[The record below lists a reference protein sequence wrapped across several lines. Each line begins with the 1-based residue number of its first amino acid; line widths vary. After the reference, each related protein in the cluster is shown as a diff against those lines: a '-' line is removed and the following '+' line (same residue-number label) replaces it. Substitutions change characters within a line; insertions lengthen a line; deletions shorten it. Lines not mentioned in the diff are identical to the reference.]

1 MTGIEAPVSIFAPSL
16 QRAFDAS
23 LTYLDGLDD
32 APVGPT
38 ASRADLLARL
48 GRRLTD
54 DGTAPDEVIDDLVAD
69 VDAGLMR
76 SPGGRF
82 YAWVI
87 GGSVPA
93 ALAADWL
100 TSAWDQNA
108 GLFAVSPAAAVV
120 EEVAGAWLK
129 DLLGLPASAAFAL
142 VTGCQMAQFTC
153 LAAARH
159 HLLATRGWDVE
170 RQGLT
175 GAPSIRVLT
184 NDQFHSTL
192 PRALRHLGLGTDC
205 LVTLP
210 ATAAGGLD
218 PAALEAALREAP
230 DAATIVHLQA
240 GDINT
245 GIFEDFTTL
254 IPLARAHGAWV
265 HVDGAFGLWA
275 AASPRHRH
283 LTVGLAE
290 ADSWATD
297 GHKWLNVPYDCGYAF
312 VARPEALRGAMSV
325 RASYLT
331 HASEARDQMDW
342 TPEFSRRARGFA
354 TYAAIRQLGRR
365 GVAGLVDRCCAHAH
379 ALTTRIGALDGAEL
393 LWEPIINQGLVRFP
407 SPQPGATSADHDRRT
422 DEVIAAIT
430 ATGEA
435 FFSGTTWRGMRCM
448 RISVSGWMTTE
459 ADVDR
464 VVAAVR
470 QVLERC

>member
-1 MTGIEAPVSIFAPSL
+1 MSTFAPSL
-16 QRAFDAS
+16 QRAVAAS
-23 LTYLDGLDD
+23 LAYLDGLDH

-38 ASRADLLARL
+38 ASRAELLARL
-48 GRRLTD
+48 GRHLTD
-54 DGTAPDEVIDDLVAD
+54 DGTAPDEVVADLVAD
-69 VDAGLMR
+69 VDPGLMR
-76 SPGGRF
+76 SAGGRF

-100 TSAWDQNA
+100 TSTWDQNA

-129 DLLGLPASAAFAL
+129 DLLGLPPAAAFAL
-142 VTGCQMAQFTC
+142 VTGCQMAHFTC

-159 HLLATRGWDVE
+159 HLLAARGWDVE
-170 RQGLT
+170 RQGLN
-175 GAPSIRVLT
+175 GAPRIRVLT
-184 NDQFHSTL
+184 NDQYHSTL

-210 ATAAGGLD
+210 ATDRGGID
-218 PAALEAALREAP
+218 PATLEVALREAP
-230 DAATIVHLQA
+230 DTATVVHLQA

-245 GIFEDFTTL
+245 GMFEDFPRL

-275 AASPRHRH
+275 AASPRYRH
-283 LTVGLAE
+283 LTTGVAG

-312 VARPEALRGAMSV
+312 VVQPEALRGAMSV

-354 TYAAIRQLGRR
+354 TYAAIRQLGRL
-365 GVAGLVDRCCAHAH
+365 GIAALVDRCCAHAH
-379 ALTTRIGALDGAEL
+379 ALATRIGALDGAEQ
-393 LWEPIINQGLVRFP
+393 LWEPVINQGLVRFP
-407 SPQPGATSADHDRRT
+407 SLAPGATGADHDRRT

-470 QVLERC
+470 LVLERR